1 LVRPQ
6 EFTRFSTEAGYDD
19 VIVYD
24 CQPDDGGDDDS
35 FSQTYLG
42 RLFVDYSA
50 QLWHDRDVCSWRA
63 VGTMSGVLDEARMAT
78 HSYDSSS
85 PFGLI
90 VHFRTDGSVTRNG
103 WDATFEPL
111 LTTSLNGFYADYS
124 YYRSPPSVTDAIR
137 ASYEYLRFNAA
148 TDSPVSF
155 VDHHL
160 PRDGRP
166 TPYRGS
172 MDAIWAIRF
181 RGGGGQPNSVNFT
194 RFDMAADHVIV
205 IGVSASN
212 GDLDYTPGGGV
223 DRHLLD
229 HLDEDYLEYDSDFH
243 GSVLPTGC
251 TRLDVLRGSAPP
263 GGLYV
268 QTHDPLMLV
277 FMRTFGN
284 GAGTGFA
291 ATYGLGD
298 QFCDT
303 FSRKIATTDAFT
315 FSDGL
320 APGTRYRQGLQC
332 RWLVSVPQGSADG
345 IRLSFDL
352 FALYPGDTLEVHAA
366 SSVAPDMRTEAAN
379 LLAILGNGTHGG
391 ASTVRERFPR
401 AFYNPGRVT
410 LRAAVASESC
420 SHAEAR

>member
-1 LVRPQ
+1 MVWPQ

-111 LTTSLNGFYADYS
+111 LTTSLNGYYGDYS

-137 ASYEYLRFNAA
+137 ASYEYYLNFNAA
-148 TDSPVSF
+148 TDSPGSF

-160 PRDGRP
+160 PRDGRL
-166 TPYRGS
+166 TTSNRGS
-172 MDAIWAIRF
+172 MVAIWAIRF

-212 GDLDYTPGGGV
+212 GDLPGV
-223 DRHLLD
+223 Y
-229 HLDEDYLEYDSDFH
+229 EDYLYSSSD
-243 GSVLPTGC
+243 V
-251 TRLDVLRGSAPP
+251 
-263 GGLYV
+263 
-268 QTHDPLMLV
+268 
-277 FMRTFGN
+277 
-284 GAGTGFA
+284 AGV
-291 ATYGLGD
+291 
-298 QFCDT
+298 C
-303 FSRKIATTDAFT
+303 I
-315 FSDGL
+315 
-320 APGTRYRQGLQC
+320 
-332 RWLVSVPQGSADG
+332 
-345 IRLSFDL
+345 
-352 FALYPGDTLEVHAA
+352 
-366 SSVAPDMRTEAAN
+366 
-379 LLAILGNGTHGG
+379 
-391 ASTVRERFPR
+391 
-401 AFYNPGRVT
+401 
-410 LRAAVASESC
+410 AVARRSPPLSSKMNEASEQRV
-420 SHAEAR
+420 HE